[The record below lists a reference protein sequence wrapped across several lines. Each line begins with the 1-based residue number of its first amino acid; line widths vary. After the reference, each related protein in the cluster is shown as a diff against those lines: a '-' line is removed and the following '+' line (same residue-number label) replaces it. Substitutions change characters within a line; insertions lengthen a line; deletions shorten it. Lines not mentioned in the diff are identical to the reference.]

1 MLEAFVIAASGAADH
16 VAAHLSALVA
26 AIPNPGQ
33 GEKPPGADKLE
44 LMLKWVAWVVFGLCV
59 TGILIVAGRMAVSH
73 RRGEGGE
80 HASGL
85 AWVFASCILA
95 GSASAIVGVLV
106 K

>member
-1 MLEAFVIAASGAADH
+1 VLEAFVSGVTDGVVQLAM
-16 VAAHLSALVA
+16 

-33 GEKPPGADKLE
+33 GEKPPGAEKLE

-59 TGILIVAGRMAVSH
+59 AGILIVAGRMAISH

-85 AWVFASCILA
+85 AWVAAACILA
-95 GSASAIVGVLV
+95 GSASALVGMLI
-106 K
+106 